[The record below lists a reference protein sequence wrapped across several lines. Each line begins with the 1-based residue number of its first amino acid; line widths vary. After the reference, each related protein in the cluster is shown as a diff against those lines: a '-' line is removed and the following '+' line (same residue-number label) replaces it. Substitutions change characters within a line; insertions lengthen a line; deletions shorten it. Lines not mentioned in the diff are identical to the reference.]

1 MPKYTLEIGG
11 KTYDIESDRP
21 LSDSDLATYAQKIVA
36 PQQTKP
42 STPPGQ
48 IPGAGPYQAPPERLP
63 GPRSRPMVDIPAGLV
78 RGAGSIGSVLVEA
91 GRTALP
97 ESMGGAPA
105 ATFLPRVAQRGQDI
119 SAGLQSLV
127 GADPE
132 SLAFSGGKLAGEVA
146 GTMGVGPAM
155 AGAARGVGAAAPVV
169 EALKFGGMA
178 PTTASTAA
186 RGAATRLGAGAA
198 VGGAS
203 GALISPEEV
212 GTSAVLGAALPAV
225 AGPIKAG
232 AGAVNRA
239 VIQPLLDPASTARNA
254 MLGALGGDAQQAI
267 NALRA
272 TQGMETTPGFRPTLT
287 ERLVE
292 GNAAT
297 PTIAAMETRLA
308 SSSPEANRQIYAAAQ
323 ERVGALQGQLQRVE
337 QQLQQQAA
345 ALRPEAQAQL
355 RAVRDQ
361 LMQGLAQARKE
372 AATAQAAVAGALPD
386 VSQIR
391 IGGVLSDAAEKEL
404 QQARGRVTAQYTK
417 AFQLAGNE
425 PVIPFAGVVER
436 AGVLR
441 DQPLQELKGLAPE
454 TAKVLQLYGAK
465 AEPPTPLG
473 RGEVSRRIMV
483 RQAEP
488 LPPNVT
494 LEQASALGQALNI
507 DYAALKGST
516 DSASNIA
523 RANINKMRAEL
534 DAAIAKSGLSDEAKA
549 AYTAAKQAHAT
560 QVAERFY
567 TGTASKLYR
576 EGGSRTPLLADEN
589 IAKTVLQT
597 ETGARDLLAAIG
609 PDPAAKQSLTQG
621 IEDLFRREIVDPSTK
636 VVRPDAAA
644 NFLQKYGR
652 QIDMVGGDLRQRL
665 TQVQAEASKA
675 ADAFKRIESIGKE
688 VGKRTASEV
697 VDYALQHPSNMNMVR
712 RRIGA
717 DAQAALARE
726 VADRALAPLKAGDA
740 DAAVSF
746 LTKNAATARIALG
759 KGTYDDLLQQ
769 AQFGQEVAKQAK
781 SLQAFGKD
789 VQGVV
794 FTRTQGFTPQQLT
807 DLSLVAKDIKRA
819 EAAAALSRQGR
830 ATAAPDVSELAT
842 EAAEQ
847 GAVSARRFPQ
857 LLSRA
862 ATIARNTWVNL
873 EGRINRRAASE
884 LVALMYKDPDAAIAA
899 LEKAQMRAKT
909 QAKGPGVIS
918 RAGAQAFRISGAEPS
933 RNNTLAPEPINA
945 LTAP

>member
-1 MPKYTLEIGG
+1 MSPREELQALRRLAELEARAA
-11 KTYDIESDRP
+11 SAQP
-21 LSDSDLATYAQKIVA
+21 ATPMA
-36 PQQTKP
+36 
-42 STPPGQ
+42 PPGQ
-48 IPGAGPYQAPPERLP
+48 IPGAGPYRAPPEQLP
-63 GPRSRPMVDIPAGLV
+63 GPRSNPLVDLPAGAV

-91 GRTALP
+91 SRTLMP

-127 GADPE
+127 DADPE
-132 SLAFSGGKLAGEVA
+132 SLVFGAGKLAGEVA

-155 AGAARGVGAAAPVV
+155 AGGARAMGAGAPIV
-169 EALKFGGMA
+169 EALKFGGMTPTAA
-178 PTTASTAA
+178 PTAL
-186 RGAATRLGAGAA
+186 RGAATRLGGGAA
-198 VGGAS
+198 VGGTS
-203 GALISPEEV
+203 GALISPEDIA
-212 GTSAVLGAALPAV
+212 TSAVLGAGLPA
-225 AGPIKAG
+225 ALGPIKAAASG
-232 AGAVNRA
+232 INRA
-239 VIQPLLDPASTARNA
+239 AIQPLLDPSSTARNA

-292 GNAAT
+292 GGAAT

-337 QQLQQQAA
+337 QQLQQQAGV
-345 ALRPEAQAQL
+345 LRPEAQVQL

-372 AATAQAAVAGALPD
+372 AADAQTAVAGALPD

-391 IGGVLSDAAEKEL
+391 IGGVLSDEVEKQL

-441 DQPLQELKGLAPE
+441 DQAIQEFKGLAPE
-454 TAKVLQLYGAK
+454 TAKVLELYGAK
-465 AEPPTPLG
+465 PAPKPVRTERGIWRREPAT
-473 RGEVSRRIMV
+473 E
-483 RQAEP
+483 A

-534 DAAIAKSGLSDEAKA
+534 DAAVAKSGLSDEAKA
-549 AYTAAKQAHAT
+549 AYIAAKQAHAT

-609 PDPAAKQSLTQG
+609 PDPAARQSLAQG
-621 IEDLFRREIVDPSTK
+621 IEDLFRREIVDPATK

-665 TQVQAEASKA
+665 TQVQADAGKT
-675 ADAFKRIESIGKE
+675 ADAFRRIESVGKE
-688 VGKRTASEV
+688 VGRRTASEV
-697 VDYALQHPSNMNMVR
+697 VDYALQHPSNMDMVR

-746 LTKNAATARIALG
+746 LTKNAATARLALG

-862 ATIARNTWVNL
+862 ATVARNTWVNL
-873 EGRINRRAASE
+873 EGRINRRAAAE
-884 LVALMYKDPDAAIAA
+884 LVTLMYKDPDAAIAA
-899 LEKAQMRAKT
+899 LERAQMRATT
-909 QAKGPGVIS
+909 QAKGPGIIS
-918 RAGAQAFRISGAEPS
+918 RAGAQAVRISGAEPS
-933 RNNTLAPEPINA
+933 RPNTLAPKPTNA
-945 LTAP
+945 LID

>member
-11 KTYDIESDRP
+11 KTYEIESDRQ

-36 PQQTKP
+36 PQQTRP
-42 STPPGQ
+42 SALPGQ
-48 IPGAGPYQAPPERLP
+48 IPGAGPYQAPSERLP
-63 GPRSRPMVDIPAGLV
+63 SPRSQPMVDILAGLA

-178 PTTASTAA
+178 PTTAATAA
-186 RGAATRLGAGAA
+186 KGAATRLGAGAA
-198 VGGAS
+198 VGGTS
-203 GALISPEEV
+203 GALISPEDI
-212 GTSAVLGAALPAV
+212 GTSATLGAALPAV
-225 AGPIKAG
+225 VGPIKAG

-239 VIQPLLDPASTARNA
+239 VIQPLLDPASAARNA

-292 GNAAT
+292 RGAAT

-361 LMQGLAQARKE
+361 LMRGLAQARKE
-372 AATAQAAVAGALPD
+372 AADAQTAIAGALLD

-391 IGGVLSDAAEKEL
+391 IGGVLSDEVEKQL
-404 QQARGRVTAQYTK
+404 VAARGRVTAEYNK

-425 PVIPFAGVVER
+425 PVIPFDGVVER

-441 DQPLQELKGLAPE
+441 EQAIQEFKGLAPE
-454 TAKVLQLYGAK
+454 TAKVLELYGAK
-465 AEPPTPLG
+465 PAPKAVRTERGIWRREPAK
-473 RGEVSRRIMV
+473 E
-483 RQAEP
+483 A

-576 EGGSRTPLLADEN
+576 EGGGRTPLLADEN

-609 PDPAAKQSLTQG
+609 PDATAKQSLTQG
-621 IEDLFRREIVDPSTK
+621 IEDLFRREIVDPATK

-712 RRIGA
+712 SRIGA

-726 VADRALAPLKAGDA
+726 VADRALAPLKVGDA

-746 LTKNAATARIALG
+746 LTKNAATARIALS
-759 KGTYDDLLQQ
+759 KKTYDELLQQ

-862 ATIARNTWVNL
+862 ATVARNTWVNL
-873 EGRINRRAASE
+873 EGRINRRAAAE
-884 LVALMYKDPDAAIAA
+884 LVTLMYKDPDAAIAA
-899 LEKAQMRAKT
+899 LERAQLRATT
-909 QAKGPGVIS
+909 QAKGPGAIS

-933 RNNTLAPEPINA
+933 RNNTLAPQPLNA

>member
-11 KTYDIESDRP
+11 KTYDIESERP
-21 LSDSDLATYAQKIVA
+21 LSDSDLATYARQIAA
-36 PQQTKP
+36 PQQTAP
-42 STPPGQ
+42 ATPPGQ
-48 IPGAGPYQAPPERLP
+48 IPGAGPYRAPPEQLP
-63 GPRSRPMVDIPAGLV
+63 GPRSNPLVDLLAGAA

-91 GRTALP
+91 AKTGP
-97 ESMGGAPA
+97 EELGGAPA
-105 ATFLPRVAQRGQDI
+105 ATFLPRVKQRGQDI
-119 SAGLQSLV
+119 SAGLQSWL

-132 SLAFSGGKLAGEVA
+132 SLTFRGGKFAGEVA

-155 AGAARGVGAAAPVV
+155 AAGARAMGAGAPIV
-169 EALKFGGMA
+169 EALKFGGMTPTAA
-178 PTTASTAA
+178 PTALSGAAA
-186 RGAATRLGAGAA
+186 RLGGGAA

-203 GALISPEEV
+203 GALISPEDTA
-212 GTSAVLGAALPAV
+212 TSMMLGAGLPAV
-225 AGPIKAG
+225 LGPIKAG

-239 VIQPLLDPASTARNA
+239 AIQPLFDPSSTARNA

-292 GNAAT
+292 GGAAT

-337 QQLQQQAA
+337 QQLQQQAG
-345 ALRPEAQAQL
+345 ALRPEAQVQL

-361 LMQGLAQARKE
+361 LMQGLARARKE
-372 AATAQAAVAGALPD
+372 AADAQTAIAGALPD

-391 IGGVLSDAAEKEL
+391 IGGVLSDAAEKQL

-441 DQPLQELKGLAPE
+441 DQAIQEFKGLAPE
-454 TAKVLQLYGAK
+454 TAKVLELYGAK
-465 AEPPTPLG
+465 PAPKAVRTE
-473 RGEVSRRIMV
+473 RGIWRREL
-483 RQAEP
+483 AKEA

-549 AYTAAKQAHAT
+549 AYIAAKQAHAT

-609 PDPAAKQSLTQG
+609 PDPAARQSLAQG
-621 IEDLFRREIVDPSTK
+621 IEDLFRREIVDPATK

-665 TQVQAEASKA
+665 TQVQADAGKA
-675 ADAFKRIESIGKE
+675 ADAFKRIESVGKE
-688 VGKRTASEV
+688 VGRRTASEV
-697 VDYALQHPSNMNMVR
+697 MDYALQHPSNMDMVR

-746 LTKNAATARIALG
+746 LTKNAATARLALG
-759 KGTYDDLLQQ
+759 RGTYDDLLQQ

-789 VQGVV
+789 VQSVV

-862 ATIARNTWVNL
+862 ATVARNTWVNL
-873 EGRINRRAASE
+873 EGRINRRAAAE
-884 LVALMYKDPDAAIAA
+884 LVTLMYKDPDAAIAA
-899 LEKAQMRAKT
+899 LERAQMRAT
-909 QAKGPGVIS
+909 AQAKGPGIIS
-918 RAGAQAFRISGAEPS
+918 RAGAQAVRISGAEPS
-933 RNNTLAPEPINA
+933 RPNTLAPQPTNA
-945 LTAP
+945 LID

>member
-11 KTYDIESDRP
+11 KTYDIKSDRP

-36 PQQTKP
+36 PQQTQP
-42 STPPGQ
+42 SAPPGQ
-48 IPGAGPYQAPPERLP
+48 IPGAKPYQAPERLP
-63 GPRSRPMVDIPAGLV
+63 GPRSQPVVDILAGLV

-155 AGAARGVGAAAPVV
+155 AGAARVAGAAAPVV

-178 PTTASTAA
+178 PTTASTAT

-198 VGGAS
+198 VGGTS
-203 GALISPEEV
+203 GALISPEDI
-212 GTSAVLGAALPAV
+212 GTSAALGAALPAAV
-225 AGPIKAG
+225 GPIKAG

-292 GNAAT
+292 RGVAT

-372 AATAQAAVAGALPD
+372 AAAAQTAIAGALPD

-391 IGGVLSDAAEKEL
+391 IGGVLSDEVEKQL
-404 QQARGRVTAQYTK
+404 VAARGRVTAEYNK

-441 DQPLQELKGLAPE
+441 EQAIQEFKGLAPE
-454 TAKVLQLYGAK
+454 TAKVLDLYGAK
-465 AEPPTPLG
+465 PAPKAVRTERGIWRREPAK
-473 RGEVSRRIMV
+473 E
-483 RQAEP
+483 A

-609 PDPAAKQSLTQG
+609 PDATARQSLTQG
-621 IEDLFRREIVDPSTK
+621 IEDLFRREIVDPATK

-712 RRIGA
+712 NRIGA
-717 DAQAALARE
+717 DAQTALARE

-759 KGTYDDLLQQ
+759 KETYDELLQQ

-781 SLQAFGKD
+781 SLQTFGRD

-830 ATAAPDVSELAT
+830 ATAAPDVSELAS

-862 ATIARNTWVNL
+862 ATVARNTWVNL
-873 EGRINRRAASE
+873 EGRINRRAAAE
-884 LVALMYKDPDAAIAA
+884 LVTLMYKDPDAAIAA
-899 LEKAQMRAKT
+899 LERAQMRAAT
-909 QAKGPGVIS
+909 QAKGPGAIS

-933 RNNTLAPEPINA
+933 PNNTLAPQPINA
-945 LTAP
+945 LTAR

>member
-1 MPKYTLEIGG
+1 
-11 KTYDIESDRP
+11 
-21 LSDSDLATYAQKIVA
+21 
-36 PQQTKP
+36 
-42 STPPGQ
+42 
-48 IPGAGPYQAPPERLP
+48 
-63 GPRSRPMVDIPAGLV
+63 MVDILAGLA

-178 PTTASTAA
+178 PTTAATAA
-186 RGAATRLGAGAA
+186 KGAATRLGAGAA
-198 VGGAS
+198 VGGTS
-203 GALISPEEV
+203 GALISPEDI
-212 GTSAVLGAALPAV
+212 GTSATLGAALPAV
-225 AGPIKAG
+225 VGPIKAG

-239 VIQPLLDPASTARNA
+239 VIQPLLDPASAARNA

-292 GNAAT
+292 RGAAT

-361 LMQGLAQARKE
+361 LMRGLAQARKE
-372 AATAQAAVAGALPD
+372 AADAQTAIAGALLD

-391 IGGVLSDAAEKEL
+391 IGGVLSDEVEKQL
-404 QQARGRVTAQYTK
+404 VAARGRVTAEYNK

-425 PVIPFAGVVER
+425 PVIPFDGVVER

-441 DQPLQELKGLAPE
+441 EQAIQEFKGLAPE
-454 TAKVLQLYGAK
+454 TAKVLELYGAK
-465 AEPPTPLG
+465 PAPKAVRTERGIWRREPAK
-473 RGEVSRRIMV
+473 E
-483 RQAEP
+483 A

-576 EGGSRTPLLADEN
+576 EGGGRTPLLADEN

-609 PDPAAKQSLTQG
+609 PDATAKQSLTQG
-621 IEDLFRREIVDPSTK
+621 IEDLFRREIVDPATK

-712 RRIGA
+712 SRIGA

-726 VADRALAPLKAGDA
+726 VADRALAPLKVGDA

-746 LTKNAATARIALG
+746 LTKNAATARIALS
-759 KGTYDDLLQQ
+759 KKTYDELLQQ

-862 ATIARNTWVNL
+862 ATVARNTWVNL
-873 EGRINRRAASE
+873 EGRINRRAAAE
-884 LVALMYKDPDAAIAA
+884 LVTLMYKDPDAAIAA
-899 LEKAQMRAKT
+899 LERAQLRATT
-909 QAKGPGVIS
+909 QAKGPGAIS

-933 RNNTLAPEPINA
+933 RNNTLAPQPLNA

>member
-11 KTYDIESDRP
+11 KTYDIESEHP
-21 LSDSDLATYAQKIVA
+21 LSDSDLATYARQIAA
-36 PQQTKP
+36 PQQTAP

-48 IPGAGPYQAPPERLP
+48 IPGAGPYRAPPEQLP
-63 GPRSRPMVDIPAGLV
+63 GPRSNPLVDLPAGAV

-91 GRTALP
+91 GRTLMP

-132 SLAFSGGKLAGEVA
+132 SLAFGAGKLAGEVA
-146 GTMGVGPAM
+146 GTMGVGPVMA
-155 AGAARGVGAAAPVV
+155 AGARAMRAGAPIV
-169 EALKFGGMA
+169 EALKFGGMT
-178 PTTASTAA
+178 PTTAPTALSGAAA
-186 RGAATRLGAGAA
+186 RLGGGAA
-198 VGGAS
+198 VGGTS
-203 GALISPEEV
+203 GALISPEDIA
-212 GTSAVLGAALPAV
+212 TSAVLGTGLPAV
-225 AGPIKAG
+225 FGPIKAG

-239 VIQPLLDPASTARNA
+239 VIQPLFDPSSTARNA

-287 ERLVE
+287 ERLAE
-292 GNAAT
+292 GGAAT

-337 QQLQQQAA
+337 QQLQQQAGV
-345 ALRPEAQAQL
+345 LRPEAQVQL

-372 AATAQAAVAGALPD
+372 AADAQTAVAGALPD

-391 IGGVLSDAAEKEL
+391 IGGVLSDEVEKQL

-441 DQPLQELKGLAPE
+441 DQAIQEFKGLAPE
-454 TAKVLQLYGAK
+454 TAKVLELYGAK
-465 AEPPTPLG
+465 PAPKPVRTERGIWRREPAT
-473 RGEVSRRIMV
+473 E
-483 RQAEP
+483 A

-534 DAAIAKSGLSDEAKA
+534 DAAVAKSGLSDEAKA
-549 AYTAAKQAHAT
+549 AYIAAKQAHAT

-609 PDPAAKQSLTQG
+609 PDPAARQSLAQG
-621 IEDLFRREIVDPSTK
+621 IEDLFRREIVDPATK

-665 TQVQAEASKA
+665 TQVQADAGKT
-675 ADAFKRIESIGKE
+675 ADAFRRIESVGKE
-688 VGKRTASEV
+688 VGRRTASEV
-697 VDYALQHPSNMNMVR
+697 VDYALQHPSNMDMVR

-746 LTKNAATARIALG
+746 LTKNAATARLALG

-862 ATIARNTWVNL
+862 ATVARNTWVNL
-873 EGRINRRAASE
+873 EGRINRRAAAE
-884 LVALMYKDPDAAIAA
+884 LVTLMYKDPDAAIAA
-899 LEKAQMRAKT
+899 LERAQMRATT
-909 QAKGPGVIS
+909 QAKRPGIIS
-918 RAGAQAFRISGAEPS
+918 RAGAQAVRISGAEPS
-933 RNNTLAPEPINA
+933 RPNTLAPKPTNA
-945 LTAP
+945 LID

>member
-36 PQQTKP
+36 PQQVQP
-42 STPPGQ
+42 SAPPGQ
-48 IPGAGPYQAPPERLP
+48 ISGAGPYQAPPERLP
-63 GPRSRPMVDIPAGLV
+63 GPRSRPMVDILAGLV
-78 RGAGSIGSVLVEA
+78 RGAGSIGSVLVET
-91 GRTALP
+91 GRTAMP

-132 SLAFSGGKLAGEVA
+132 SLAFSGGKLVGEVA

-155 AGAARGVGAAAPVV
+155 AGTARVVGAAAPVV

-203 GALISPEEV
+203 GALISPEDV
-212 GTSAVLGAALPAV
+212 GTPAVLGAALPAV

-254 MLGALGGDAQQAI
+254 MLGALGGDAQQAV

-292 GNAAT
+292 RGAAT

-404 QQARGRVTAQYTK
+404 VAARGRVTAQYTK
-417 AFQLAGNE
+417 AFQLAGDE

-441 DQPLQELKGLAPE
+441 DQAIQEFKGLAPE
-454 TAKVLQLYGAK
+454 TAKVLELYGAK
-465 AEPPTPLG
+465 PAPKPVRTE
-473 RGEVSRRIMV
+473 RGIWRRES
-483 RQAEP
+483 AKEA

-549 AYTAAKQAHAT
+549 AYAAAKQAHAT

-609 PDPAAKQSLTQG
+609 PDPAARQSLTQG
-621 IEDLFRREIVDPSTK
+621 IEDLFRREIVDPATK

-746 LTKNAATARIALG
+746 LTKNAATARLALG

-819 EAAAALSRQGR
+819 EAASALSRQGR

-899 LEKAQMRAKT
+899 LERAQMRATT

>member
-1 MPKYTLEIGG
+1 MSPREELQALRRLAELEARAA
-11 KTYDIESDRP
+11 SAQP
-21 LSDSDLATYAQKIVA
+21 ATPMA
-36 PQQTKP
+36 
-42 STPPGQ
+42 PPGQ
-48 IPGAGPYQAPPERLP
+48 IPGAGPYRAPPEQLP
-63 GPRSRPMVDIPAGLV
+63 GPRSNPLVDLPAGAV

-91 GRTALP
+91 SRTLMP

-127 GADPE
+127 DADPE
-132 SLAFSGGKLAGEVA
+132 SLAFGAGKLAGEVA

-155 AGAARGVGAAAPVV
+155 AGGARAMGAGAPIV
-169 EALKFGGMA
+169 EALKFGGMTPTAA
-178 PTTASTAA
+178 PTAL
-186 RGAATRLGAGAA
+186 RGAATRLGGGAA
-198 VGGAS
+198 VGGTS
-203 GALISPEEV
+203 GALISPEDIA
-212 GTSAVLGAALPAV
+212 TSAVLGAGLPA
-225 AGPIKAG
+225 ALGPIKAAASG
-232 AGAVNRA
+232 INRA
-239 VIQPLLDPASTARNA
+239 AIQPLLDPSSTARNA

-292 GNAAT
+292 GGAAT

-337 QQLQQQAA
+337 QQLQQQAGV
-345 ALRPEAQAQL
+345 LRPEAQVQL

-372 AATAQAAVAGALPD
+372 AADAQTAVAGALPD

-391 IGGVLSDAAEKEL
+391 IGGVLSDEVEKQL

-441 DQPLQELKGLAPE
+441 DQAIQEFKGLAPE
-454 TAKVLQLYGAK
+454 TAKVLELYGAK
-465 AEPPTPLG
+465 PAPKPVRTERGIWRREPAT
-473 RGEVSRRIMV
+473 E
-483 RQAEP
+483 A

-534 DAAIAKSGLSDEAKA
+534 DAAVAKSGLSDEAKA
-549 AYTAAKQAHAT
+549 AYIAAKQAHAT

-609 PDPAAKQSLTQG
+609 PDPAARQSLAQG
-621 IEDLFRREIVDPSTK
+621 IEDLFRREIVDPATK

-665 TQVQAEASKA
+665 TQVQADAGKT
-675 ADAFKRIESIGKE
+675 ADAFRRIESVGKE
-688 VGKRTASEV
+688 VGRRTASEV
-697 VDYALQHPSNMNMVR
+697 VDYALQHPSNMDMVR

-746 LTKNAATARIALG
+746 LTKNAATARLALG

-862 ATIARNTWVNL
+862 ATVARNTWVNL
-873 EGRINRRAASE
+873 EGRINRRAAAE
-884 LVALMYKDPDAAIAA
+884 LVTLMYKDPDAAIAA
-899 LEKAQMRAKT
+899 LERAQMRATT
-909 QAKGPGVIS
+909 QAKGPGIIS
-918 RAGAQAFRISGAEPS
+918 RAGAQAVRISGAEPS
-933 RNNTLAPEPINA
+933 RPNTLAPKPTNA
-945 LTAP
+945 LID